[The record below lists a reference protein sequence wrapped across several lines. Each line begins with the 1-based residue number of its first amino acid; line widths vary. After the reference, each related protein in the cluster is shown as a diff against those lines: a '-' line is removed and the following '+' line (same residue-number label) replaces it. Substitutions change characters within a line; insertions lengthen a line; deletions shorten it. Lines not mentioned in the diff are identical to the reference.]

1 MSITTAINKIIHI
14 RKEVHLRKKYL
25 IDPTPSIDMVLEWLD
40 DIQRELE
47 KQNYGQKSSKRTIA
61 YY

>member
-14 RKEVHLRKKYL
+14 RKEVRNRKESL
-25 IDPTPSIDMVLEWLD
+25 VNPTPSIDKVLEWLD

-47 KQNYGQKSSKRTIA
+47 G
-61 YY
+61 